1 MCESLNLKLS
11 HPAFATR
18 YFMCESFWL
27 LSRWISC
34 TPSKLTSGNV
44 GKREN
49 TRTWLLLSEVTTW
62 SSKIK
67 AAPLSNSCSYCLLTV
82 EYCIVFAMKDIPQ
95 LYSSVVLRRINWGCN
110 KIRTAQI
117 FFSLALLTLYVL
129 YRVSALWK
137 KAVVWLKAT
146 KNHIMPSYMRLPKIR
161 PARTVS
167 NRANWHATHL

>member
-49 TRTWLLLSEVTTW
+49 TRTWLLLSEVTIW

-95 LYSSVVLRRINWGCN
+95 LYSSVVILKEDLWCFWWYVCRFCVRFLLGIASDCFWDLFPKNYN
-110 KIRTAQI
+110 
-117 FFSLALLTLYVL
+117 LTLDLEDTTWKVVELFAVL
-129 YRVSALWK
+129 MCCVLAPL
-137 KAVVWLKAT
+137 
-146 KNHIMPSYMRLPKIR
+146 
-161 PARTVS
+161 
-167 NRANWHATHL
+167 